1 MLIPLIGALSLAAS
15 GIVAFSEAAFN
26 VCFEAWSLAKLS
38 AIAFTATGF
47 SALEFSTT
55 RLSSLSSEASAGSGG
70 EASVHK
76 GRV

>member
-1 MLIPLIGALSLAAS
+1 MLIPLIGAISLAAS
-15 GIVAFSEAAFN
+15 GLVAFSKTAFN
-26 VCFEAWSLAKLS
+26 VCFEAWSLAKLF
-38 AIAFTATGF
+38 AIAFSATGF

-55 RLSSLSSEASAGSGG
+55 GLSSLSSEASAGAGG